1 MKNPIISMRNI
12 TKIFPGIV
20 ANDRVDF
27 DAQEGEIH
35 VILGENGA
43 GKSTLM
49 NILYGMWDRDEG
61 EITIRGQ
68 KVKHHS
74 PAKSVNLK
82 IGMVHQHFALVP
94 RLTVAENVLPGSSL
108 FKKFFLDSNSIT
120 TKITDFSRSYGLE
133 INPVEKVENLS
144 PGQQQRVEIV
154 KVLFRNVEILILDEP
169 TSVLIPQEIKQ
180 LFSILRA
187 MKDKGYTIVLIT
199 HKLDEVMEIS
209 DRVTVM
215 RDGKVISTVTTVDV
229 TPRELARMMVD
240 REVIYDFPR
249 NKKGSG
255 EPLLCIKNLKVN
267 NAAGL
272 PALKGITLDVH
283 KGEILG
289 VAGISGNGQKE
300 LCEAIV
306 GLKKV
311 ESGTVFLED
320 MKISHLSP
328 KAILQKGVRH
338 IPEDR
343 ITQGTISELSVSE
356 NLILGKHE
364 KARYKKGWFMD
375 YNAVKNDAEELISHY
390 DIKALS
396 HKTLAKTLS
405 GGNLQKLILAR
416 ELSSNPK
423 VLVVNNPTNGLDI
436 GATEYSR
443 LKLIEQKKK
452 GVAILLISSELY
464 EIQSMSDRI
473 MVLFGGEI
481 MGFVNADIGLSDLGL
496 MMAGANRQK
505 SFLHSKS

>member
-1 MKNPIISMRNI
+1 
-12 TKIFPGIV
+12 
-20 ANDRVDF
+20 
-27 DAQEGEIH
+27 
-35 VILGENGA
+35 
-43 GKSTLM
+43 
-49 NILYGMWDRDEG
+49 
-61 EITIRGQ
+61 
-68 KVKHHS
+68 
-74 PAKSVNLK
+74 
-82 IGMVHQHFALVP
+82 
-94 RLTVAENVLPGSSL
+94 
-108 FKKFFLDSNSIT
+108 
-120 TKITDFSRSYGLE
+120 
-133 INPVEKVENLS
+133 
-144 PGQQQRVEIV
+144 
-154 KVLFRNVEILILDEP
+154 
-169 TSVLIPQEIKQ
+169 
-180 LFSILRA
+180 
-187 MKDKGYTIVLIT
+187 
-199 HKLDEVMEIS
+199 
-209 DRVTVM
+209 
-215 RDGKVISTVTTVDV
+215 
-229 TPRELARMMVD
+229 
-240 REVIYDFPR
+240 
-249 NKKGSG
+249 
-255 EPLLCIKNLKVN
+255 
-267 NAAGL
+267 
-272 PALKGITLDVH
+272 
-283 KGEILG
+283 
-289 VAGISGNGQKE
+289 
-300 LCEAIV
+300 
-306 GLKKV
+306 
-311 ESGTVFLED
+311 